1 MALDWNKEV
10 SFGNIFKR
18 SNKAGSSNY
27 PTKTTMNLYVVER
40 KTQTNRVVLIGILLF
55 LLVVLFVKF
64 GVIDQ
69 YARLSAKEAE
79 LSQQKLNV
87 SQAEAKLTNYDE
99 VLATYQG
106 FASTGDPNAVDAI
119 SVLDLVTSQ
128 VMPYANV
135 SSIVLKDGVLTLTV
149 TGVPLST
156 VGDLTSNLM
165 VQDMVE
171 NVSVST
177 ASNST
182 KSTTGDTAT
191 ITVQLSNGDAATIS
205 SGTKSGSSSASSN
218 SAAASKR

>member
-40 KTQTNRVVLIGILLF
+40 KTQTNRVVLIGVLLL

-119 SVLDLVTSQ
+119 SVLDLVTTQ

-135 SSIVLKDGVLTLTV
+135 SSIALKDGVLTLTV
-149 TGVPLST
+149 TGAPLST
-156 VGDLTSNLM
+156 VGELTSNLM

-205 SGTKSGSSSASSN
+205 SGTKSGSSASSS
-218 SAAASKR
+218 SAASSKR